1 MPEPEQTELELG
13 AVKESLE
20 NAKIVL
26 ETQQKSKFL
35 NKINE
40 IDSYIYDALILNLL
54 ILTLAI

>member
-13 AVKESLE
+13 AVKKSLE

-35 NKINE
+35 KKINE

-54 ILTLAI
+54 ILIPAI